1 MGKIIM
7 KLTPLEM
14 LVIIVILA
22 GIVYGTYSATVDQM
36 PDITGVVVGNTTN
49 NSNITNNS
57 IGTVYVRDEYNAN
70 TSVIITT
77 QTKIYKE
84 NSENQ
89 QVESNMRDLKKGAT
103 IEVHTI
109 GDATNTIPPQIVAE
123 RIIIKRP
130 SK

>member
-1 MGKIIM
+1 
-7 KLTPLEM
+7 M
-14 LVIIVILA
+14 LVILVILA
-22 GIVYGTYSATVDQM
+22 GIVYGTYSATIDQM

-49 NSNITNNS
+49 NSNLTNNS
-57 IGTVYVRDEYNAN
+57 IGTVYVQDKNDATN

-77 QTKIYKE
+77 NTKIYRE

-89 QVESNMRDLKKGAT
+89 QVETNMKDLKKGFT

>member
-1 MGKIIM
+1 M

-14 LVIIVILA
+14 VVILVILA
-22 GIVYGTYSATVDQM
+22 GIVYGTYSATVDQL
-36 PDITGVVVGNTTN
+36 PDITGVVMGNTTTS
-49 NSNITNNS
+49 SNITNNS
-57 IGTVYVRDEYNAN
+57 IGTIYVQDESNTTN
-70 TSVIITT
+70 TSVIITK

-89 QVESNMRDLKKGAT
+89 QLEANMRDLKKNSKV
-103 IEVHTI
+103 EVHTI
-109 GDATNTIPPQIVAE
+109 GDPTNTIPPQIVAE

>member
-1 MGKIIM
+1 M
-7 KLTPLEM
+7 KLNPIEM
-14 LVIIVILA
+14 LVILVILA

-36 PDITGVVVGNTTN
+36 PDITGVIVGNTTN
-49 NSNITNNS
+49 NSNLTNNS
-57 IGTVYVRDEYNAN
+57 IGTVYVQDKNEGTN
-70 TSVIITT
+70 TSIIITT
-77 QTKIYKE
+77 NTKIYRE

-89 QVESNMRDLKKGAT
+89 QVETNMRDLKKGYT

>member
-1 MGKIIM
+1 M

-14 LVIIVILA
+14 LIILVILA
-22 GIVYGTYSATVDQM
+22 GIVYGTYSATVDQL
-36 PDITGVVVGNTTN
+36 PDITGVVMGNTTSS
-49 NSNITNNS
+49 SNITNNS
-57 IGTVYVRDEYNAN
+57 IGTVYVQDDTNTTN
-70 TSVIITT
+70 TSVIITKN
-77 QTKIYKE
+77 TKIYKE

-89 QVESNMRDLKKGAT
+89 QIQTNMRDLKKDSK

-109 GDATNTIPPQIVAE
+109 GDPTNTIPPQIVAE

>member
-1 MGKIIM
+1 M
-7 KLTPLEM
+7 KLNPIQM
-14 LVIIVILA
+14 LVILVILA
-22 GIVYGTYSATVDQM
+22 GIVYGTYSATIDQM

-49 NSNITNNS
+49 NSNLTNNS
-57 IGTVYVRDEYNAN
+57 IGTVYVQDKNDATN

-77 QTKIYKE
+77 NTKIYRE
-84 NSENQ
+84 NSKNQ
-89 QVESNMRDLKKGAT
+89 QVETNMKDLKKGST